1 MKNFGKI
8 TVKIAG
14 EETNDL
20 KNFSIITARPS
31 LEGKNIGKIT
41 VIAPKRM
48 DYKKVVLTMKENL
61 LKEKE
66 ERYLRMYAEFENYKK
81 RTEKEKQNTALYA
94 KADVVEM
101 LLPVIDSMENA
112 IAIETADENLKQ
124 GISLMFEQIRIFLE
138 KNGVEEIG
146 KVGEEFNPELHD
158 AISIQEVENANSGEI
173 ISVFRKGYKIK
184 DRIIR
189 HAMVIVAK

>member
-1 MKNFGKI
+1 M
-8 TVKIAG
+8 TD
-14 EETNDL
+14 EEKMAIELDDQIEKEMYTE
-20 KNFSIITARPS
+20 
-31 LEGKNIGKIT
+31 LEEK
-41 VIAPKRM
+41 
-48 DYKKVVLTMKENL
+48 DNL

-146 KVGEEFNPELHD
+146 KIGEEFNPELHD

>member
-1 MKNFGKI
+1 M
-8 TVKIAG
+8 TD
-14 EETNDL
+14 EEKMAVELDEQIEKEMCTE
-20 KNFSIITARPS
+20 
-31 LEGKNIGKIT
+31 LEE
-41 VIAPKRM
+41 
-48 DYKKVVLTMKENL
+48 KENL

-124 GISLMFEQIRIFLE
+124 GISLMFEQVRIFLE

-173 ISVFRKGYKIK
+173 ISVFRKGYKIQ

>member
-1 MKNFGKI
+1 M
-8 TVKIAG
+8 TD
-14 EETNDL
+14 EEKMAVELDEQIEKEMCTE
-20 KNFSIITARPS
+20 
-31 LEGKNIGKIT
+31 LEEK
-41 VIAPKRM
+41 
-48 DYKKVVLTMKENL
+48 DNL
-61 LKEKE
+61 LKEKD

-112 IAIETADENLKQ
+112 ITIETADENLKQ

>member
-1 MKNFGKI
+1 M
-8 TVKIAG
+8 TD
-14 EETNDL
+14 EE
-20 KNFSIITARPS
+20 KMA
-31 LEGKNIGKIT
+31 LELDEQIE
-41 VIAPKRM
+41 
-48 DYKKVVLTMKENL
+48 KEMCTELEEKDNL

-81 RTEKEKQNTALYA
+81 RTEKEKQNTMLYA

>member
-1 MKNFGKI
+1 M
-8 TVKIAG
+8 TD
-14 EETNDL
+14 EE
-20 KNFSIITARPS
+20 KMA
-31 LEGKNIGKIT
+31 LELDEQIE
-41 VIAPKRM
+41 
-48 DYKKVVLTMKENL
+48 KEMCTELEEKDNL

-124 GISLMFEQIRIFLE
+124 GISLMFEQIRMFLE

-184 DRIIR
+184 DKIIR

>member
-1 MKNFGKI
+1 M
-8 TVKIAG
+8 TD
-14 EETNDL
+14 EEKMAVELDEQIEKEMCTE
-20 KNFSIITARPS
+20 
-31 LEGKNIGKIT
+31 LEE
-41 VIAPKRM
+41 
-48 DYKKVVLTMKENL
+48 KENL

-138 KNGVEEIG
+138 KNGVEEMG

-189 HAMVIVAK
+189 HDMVIVYK

>member
-1 MKNFGKI
+1 MTDEEKMAVELDEKI
-8 TVKIAG
+8 ENEMYAEL
-14 EETNDL
+14 EEKD
-20 KNFSIITARPS
+20 
-31 LEGKNIGKIT
+31 
-41 VIAPKRM
+41 
-48 DYKKVVLTMKENL
+48 NL

-158 AISIQEVENANSGEI
+158 AISIQEAENANSGEI

-184 DRIIR
+184 DKIIR

>member
-1 MKNFGKI
+1 M
-8 TVKIAG
+8 TD
-14 EETNDL
+14 EE
-20 KNFSIITARPS
+20 KMA
-31 LEGKNIGKIT
+31 LELDEQIE
-41 VIAPKRM
+41 
-48 DYKKVVLTMKENL
+48 KEMCTELEEKDNL

-112 IAIETADENLKQ
+112 IAIETVDENLKQ

>member
-1 MKNFGKI
+1 M
-8 TVKIAG
+8 TD
-14 EETNDL
+14 EE
-20 KNFSIITARPS
+20 KMA
-31 LEGKNIGKIT
+31 LELDEQIE
-41 VIAPKRM
+41 
-48 DYKKVVLTMKENL
+48 KEMCTELEEKDNL
-61 LKEKE
+61 LKEKD

-158 AISIQEVENANSGEI
+158 AISIQKVENANSGEI

>member
-1 MKNFGKI
+1 MTDEEKMAVELDEKI
-8 TVKIAG
+8 ENEMYAEL
-14 EETNDL
+14 EEKD
-20 KNFSIITARPS
+20 K
-31 LEGKNIGKIT
+31 
-41 VIAPKRM
+41 
-48 DYKKVVLTMKENL
+48 L

-94 KADVVEM
+94 KVDVVEM

-112 IAIETADENLKQ
+112 IDIETADENLKQ
-124 GISLMFEQIRIFLE
+124 GISLMFEQTRMFLE

>member
-1 MKNFGKI
+1 M
-8 TVKIAG
+8 TD
-14 EETNDL
+14 EEKMAIELDDQIEKEMYTE
-20 KNFSIITARPS
+20 
-31 LEGKNIGKIT
+31 LEEK
-41 VIAPKRM
+41 
-48 DYKKVVLTMKENL
+48 DNL
-61 LKEKE
+61 LKEKD

-81 RTEKEKQNTALYA
+81 RTEKEKQNTMLYA

-112 IAIETADENLKQ
+112 IGIDTQDQNLKQ
-124 GISLMFEQIRIFLE
+124 GIGLMFEQIKIFLE
-138 KNGVEEIG
+138 KNDVEEIG
-146 KVGEEFNPELHD
+146 KEGEQFNPELHD

-184 DRIIR
+184 DKIIR